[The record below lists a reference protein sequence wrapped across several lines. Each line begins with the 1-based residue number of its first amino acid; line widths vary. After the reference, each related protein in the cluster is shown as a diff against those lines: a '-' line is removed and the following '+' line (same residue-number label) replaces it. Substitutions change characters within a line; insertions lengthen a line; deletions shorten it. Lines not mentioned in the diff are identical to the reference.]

1 MRGVKMKQ
9 SNKTYTEMIE
19 RTEFSDEMNR
29 SYVDYAMSVIIGRA
43 LPDARDGLK
52 PVQRRVLYDMADLH
66 TFSYMPT
73 KKSARIVGDTMG
85 KYHQHGDSS
94 IYDSLVV
101 MAQDFKKRMPLVYG
115 QGNFGSIEGD
125 GAAAQRYTEV
135 RLTKFAEEAI
145 LKELDK
151 TVPYVKNYDGTETE
165 PEVLPAKLPLLLLN
179 GADGIAVGMA
189 TSIPSHNI
197 VELCDLC
204 DAYIC
209 HPEMTTKEMLAIL
222 KGPDFSTGGIIANK
236 KELESIYETGT
247 GKLKIRGTIG
257 FESSAG
263 RGDHDKL
270 VITEI
275 PYTMVGS
282 GINKLL
288 NDVASLVTDKTLPEI
303 IDISNQTNKD
313 GIRIVFELRN
323 GSDIERIKNI
333 LYKKTKLEDTF
344 GVNLLAIK
352 KKKPEIM
359 SLREILQTWL
369 EFQREIIHR
378 KYSIL
383 LLQQKNRAELLEGL
397 SKACDMIDLII
408 EVIRGSENVPDA
420 KRCLMSGN
428 IESIRFKTKAM
439 ATKARKLSFTESQA
453 EAILRMPLQKL
464 IGLEL
469 QDLNKEYKK
478 TLDLV
483 KQTNDILSSKD
494 KQDELIKKD
503 IAYFKKE
510 FKQSRKTKLMD
521 CKDIVLEKKK
531 ERVSYHLLIDRFM
544 YAKLVDDTTYD
555 RNRASIMEEYKYNI
569 PVYSDAS
576 IFIFSDAGFLY
587 QLKVEEIPCCK
598 YREKGCPLETLI
610 SLPSGDKIIKILPS
624 LETVT
629 DILFVTAA
637 GNCKKVSSREF
648 ISNRKSIIATKLQKD
663 DYLICAEP
671 VTKKKFLILKS
682 QKGYLLKINTTDIPL
697 LKKNAEGVKG
707 IDLMDDLIDSVFFVD
722 NTDKFFY
729 NSEEINVAKIKSGKR
744 GSKGK
749 NLTYYKK

>member
-85 KYHQHGDSS
+85 KYHPHGDSS

-236 KELESIYETGT
+236 KELESIYATGT

-257 FESSAG
+257 FEASAG

-359 SLREILQTWL
+359 SLRDIMQTWL

-397 SKACDMIDLII
+397 LKACDMIDLII

-494 KQDELIKKD
+494 KQNELIKKD

-576 IFIFSDAGFLY
+576 IFIFSDAGYLY

-624 LETVT
+624 LETVA

-637 GNCKKVSSREF
+637 GNCKKVSSSEF

-671 VTKKKFLILKS
+671 VTKKKFLIFKS
-682 QKGYLLKINTTDIPL
+682 QKGYLLKISTTDIPL

>member
-9 SNKTYTEMIE
+9 SNKTYTETIE

-66 TFSYMPT
+66 TFSNMPT

-85 KYHQHGDSS
+85 KYHPHGDSS

-151 TVPYVKNYDGTETE
+151 TVPYMKNYDGTETE

-204 DAYIC
+204 NSYIS
-209 HPEMTTKEMLAIL
+209 HPEMTTKEMLSIL

-236 KELESIYETGT
+236 KDLESIYETGT

-257 FESSAG
+257 FEASTG

-270 VITEI
+270 VITEV

-282 GINKLL
+282 GINKFL

-323 GSDIERIKNI
+323 GADIERITNI

-352 KKKPEIM
+352 KKKPETM
-359 SLREILQTWL
+359 SLRDILQTWL
-369 EFQREIIHR
+369 DFQREIIHR
-378 KYSIL
+378 KYSVL

-397 SKACDMIDLII
+397 LKACDMIDLII

-420 KRCLMSGN
+420 KRCLMSGS
-428 IESIRFKTKAM
+428 IEPIRFKTKTM
-439 ATKARKLSFTESQA
+439 AAKARKLSFTEAQA

-464 IGLEL
+464 IGLEFR
-469 QDLNKEYKK
+469 
-478 TLDLV
+478 
-483 KQTNDILSSKD
+483 I
-494 KQDELIKKD
+494 
-503 IAYFKKE
+503 
-510 FKQSRKTKLMD
+510 
-521 CKDIVLEKKK
+521 
-531 ERVSYHLLIDRFM
+531 
-544 YAKLVDDTTYD
+544 
-555 RNRASIMEEYKYNI
+555 
-569 PVYSDAS
+569 
-576 IFIFSDAGFLY
+576 
-587 QLKVEEIPCCK
+587 
-598 YREKGCPLETLI
+598 
-610 SLPSGDKIIKILPS
+610 
-624 LETVT
+624 
-629 DILFVTAA
+629 
-637 GNCKKVSSREF
+637 
-648 ISNRKSIIATKLQKD
+648 
-663 DYLICAEP
+663 
-671 VTKKKFLILKS
+671 
-682 QKGYLLKINTTDIPL
+682 
-697 LKKNAEGVKG
+697 
-707 IDLMDDLIDSVFFVD
+707 
-722 NTDKFFY
+722 
-729 NSEEINVAKIKSGKR
+729 
-744 GSKGK
+744 
-749 NLTYYKK
+749 

>member
-9 SNKTYTEMIE
+9 SNKTYTETIE

-66 TFSYMPT
+66 TFSNMPT

-85 KYHQHGDSS
+85 KYHPHGDSS

-135 RLTKFAEEAI
+135 RLTKFAEEVI

-151 TVPYVKNYDGTETE
+151 TVPYMKNYDGTETE

-204 DAYIC
+204 NSYIS
-209 HPEMTTKEMLAIL
+209 HPEMTTKEMLSIL

-236 KELESIYETGT
+236 KDLESIYETGT

-257 FESSAG
+257 FEASTG

-270 VITEI
+270 VITEV

-282 GINKLL
+282 SINKFL

-323 GSDIERIKNI
+323 GADIERITNI

-352 KKKPEIM
+352 KKKPETM
-359 SLREILQTWL
+359 SLRDILQTWL
-369 EFQREIIHR
+369 DFQREIIHR
-378 KYSIL
+378 KYSVL

-397 SKACDMIDLII
+397 LKACDMIDLII

-420 KRCLMSGN
+420 KRCLMSGS
-428 IESIRFKTKAM
+428 IEPIRFKTKTM
-439 ATKARKLSFTESQA
+439 AAKARKLSFTEAQA

-469 QDLNKEYKK
+469 QVLNKEYKK

-483 KQTNDILSSKD
+483 KQTNEILSSED
-494 KQDELIKKD
+494 KQNELIQKD
-503 IAYFKKE
+503 IAYFKRE
-510 FKQSRKTKLMD
+510 FKQPRKTKLMD
-521 CKDIVLEKKK
+521 CKDIVLDEKK
-531 ERVSYHLLIDRFM
+531 ERVSYHLLIDKFM
-544 YAKLVDDTTYD
+544 YAKLIDDMTYD
-555 RNRASIMEEYKYNI
+555 RNSESITEEYKYDF

-576 IFIFSDAGFLY
+576 VFIFSDTGFLY
-587 QLKVEEIPCCK
+587 QLKVEKIPCCK

-610 SLPSGDKIIKILPS
+610 SLPSGKKIISILPS
-624 LETVT
+624 LKKVT
-629 DILFVTAA
+629 DILFISAS
-637 GNCKKVSSREF
+637 GNCKKVSSSEF

-663 DYLICAEP
+663 DYLVCAEP
-671 VTKKKFLILKS
+671 VEKKKFLVLKS
-682 QKGYLLKINTTDIPL
+682 QKGYLLKISTADIPM

-707 IDLMDDLIDSVFFVD
+707 MDLMDDLIDSVFLVD

-729 NSEEINVAKIKSGKR
+729 NSEEVNVAKIKSGKR

>member
-1 MRGVKMKQ
+1 MKQ

-85 KYHQHGDSS
+85 KYHPHGDSS

>member
-85 KYHQHGDSS
+85 KYHPHGDSS

>member
-85 KYHQHGDSS
+85 KYHPHGDSS

-288 NDVASLVTDKTLPEI
+288 NDVASPVTDKTLPEI

-313 GIRIVFELRN
+313 GIRIVFELRLN
-323 GSDIERIKNI
+323 TSFLGPI
-333 LYKKTKLEDTF
+333 
-344 GVNLLAIK
+344 
-352 KKKPEIM
+352 
-359 SLREILQTWL
+359 
-369 EFQREIIHR
+369 
-378 KYSIL
+378 SI
-383 LLQQKNRAELLEGL
+383 
-397 SKACDMIDLII
+397 
-408 EVIRGSENVPDA
+408 
-420 KRCLMSGN
+420 
-428 IESIRFKTKAM
+428 
-439 ATKARKLSFTESQA
+439 
-453 EAILRMPLQKL
+453 
-464 IGLEL
+464 
-469 QDLNKEYKK
+469 
-478 TLDLV
+478 
-483 KQTNDILSSKD
+483 
-494 KQDELIKKD
+494 
-503 IAYFKKE
+503 
-510 FKQSRKTKLMD
+510 
-521 CKDIVLEKKK
+521 
-531 ERVSYHLLIDRFM
+531 
-544 YAKLVDDTTYD
+544 
-555 RNRASIMEEYKYNI
+555 
-569 PVYSDAS
+569 
-576 IFIFSDAGFLY
+576 
-587 QLKVEEIPCCK
+587 
-598 YREKGCPLETLI
+598 
-610 SLPSGDKIIKILPS
+610 
-624 LETVT
+624 
-629 DILFVTAA
+629 
-637 GNCKKVSSREF
+637 
-648 ISNRKSIIATKLQKD
+648 
-663 DYLICAEP
+663 
-671 VTKKKFLILKS
+671 
-682 QKGYLLKINTTDIPL
+682 
-697 LKKNAEGVKG
+697 
-707 IDLMDDLIDSVFFVD
+707 
-722 NTDKFFY
+722 
-729 NSEEINVAKIKSGKR
+729 
-744 GSKGK
+744 
-749 NLTYYKK
+749 